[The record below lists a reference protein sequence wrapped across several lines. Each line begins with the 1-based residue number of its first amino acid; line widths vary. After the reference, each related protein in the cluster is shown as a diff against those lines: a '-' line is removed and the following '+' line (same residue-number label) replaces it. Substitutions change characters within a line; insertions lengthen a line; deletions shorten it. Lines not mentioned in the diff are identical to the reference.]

1 MTNRDQILIV
11 DDSPE
16 MPHLLDACLRPL
28 GYDTAAIGNGR
39 QGLEMLETGEF
50 SVAILDLMLPDLNGM
65 EILRRIRQQRP
76 EIEIIMLTGHA
87 SLETAI
93 EALRLGAYDYV
104 TKPFRV
110 DAIRSA
116 VKRAMEKQRLA
127 ARLAAVQDLSREM
140 TLSLDVKQVAE
151 TVLDFVGRVLKF
163 QNCGLLLI
171 DEEHDELYRLA
182 ARGTGQEIAPRL
194 SLSGEKGITVAVA
207 RSGEP
212 LYVPDVREDPRYVAV
227 GAECRSE
234 LAAPLEINGRVIGV
248 LNVEGAE
255 ADAFSPDDARSLSA
269 LAAQAAAAIERAR
282 LFERA
287 QQEILERKQAE
298 EALQRRTRELELLN
312 RTGQTL
318 TSSLDLDRVLITLLE
333 EVRHL
338 LNVALCSVWL
348 TDAETDGLVCRQA
361 IGPQPDVLR
370 GWRLAPGEGFVGQ
383 AALNGKTIIVPDAW
397 ADERHFKGIDQQTG
411 LALRSILSIPLQ
423 VKQDVIGVLQIA
435 DVEAGRFKS
444 TDLGLMEPLAATAAI
459 AIEHARL
466 YEQAQQEITERKRAE
481 EALRR
486 RVEFE
491 KLITAIATYFINLP
505 SNEVDSGINHALQA
519 AGKFAGVDRGY
530 VFLLSHDEMQIDNT
544 HEWCGSGID
553 PHIESLKNLPVDSL
567 SWWMGKLRWFET
579 IHIPRVADLPPEA
592 SAENE
597 IWISPA
603 VQSVIVMPMVYGRSL
618 IGLLGFSSER
628 AEKTWSEAEIRL
640 LKMVGEIFV
649 SALVRKRA
657 EEALREAKEA
667 AESANQAKS
676 EFLARMSHEIRT
688 PIHGIMGMADLMLD
702 TVLAQEQHEYL
713 GILKSSADSLMA
725 IINDILD
732 FSRIEAGQLELQE
745 TDFDLRLLVEQAA
758 EMLAQRAQEKGLE
771 LVCHIPPQVPTALV
785 GDPGRLRQVLLNLIG
800 NAVKFTQQGEI
811 VVQVKVEADRERK
824 VELHFAV
831 RDTGIGIPEDKQDMI
846 FEAFCQAD
854 GSATREYG
862 GTGLGLTISQQLVEL
877 MGGRIWIESQPGAGS
892 AFHFLMELKKQPSDR
907 CDPAELEMTR
917 GWQGLPVLVIDDNT
931 THRRV
936 LLEMLTHWGLEV
948 TEAESGLAGLQ
959 ELERAQATSR
969 PFRLVLLDGMM
980 PGMDGFAVARRILDA
995 DVPGD
1000 GLVMMLPSNHLHSD
1014 AARCRELGI
1023 ANHLVK
1029 PIKRAR
1035 LLSGIATVLET
1046 AQGTKKEP
1054 EQVLPAATVGAGR
1067 RILLAEDNV
1076 AAQLVGKRTL
1086 EKSGYVVQVAG
1097 NGREALQMLEA
1108 GKFDLV
1114 LMDLEMPQMNGLE
1127 ATRAIREREAES
1139 GQHIPILAMTAYA
1152 TKEDQQKCLEAGA
1165 DGYLAKPVRPEKLR
1179 GALACFL
1186 LPDRDAQPVNLD
1198 EALEA
1203 VDGDEELLR
1212 EGVKLFLEYDYP
1224 RHLEAL
1230 RKGLEQKDAQ
1240 AVKAAAHGIKGAVGS
1255 FGGRAAYDAASRLEI
1270 MGRRGDLSDAQGMLE
1285 ELQAEVGRFAD
1296 FFAQPMTERFETSR
1310 PPETA
1315 SDQRT
1320 AATTHP
1326 LPLDCQIQRFSE

>member
-1 MTNRDQILIV
+1 
-11 DDSPE
+11 
-16 MPHLLDACLRPL
+16 
-28 GYDTAAIGNGR
+28 
-39 QGLEMLETGEF
+39 
-50 SVAILDLMLPDLNGM
+50 
-65 EILRRIRQQRP
+65 
-76 EIEIIMLTGHA
+76 
-87 SLETAI
+87 
-93 EALRLGAYDYV
+93 
-104 TKPFRV
+104 
-110 DAIRSA
+110 
-116 VKRAMEKQRLA
+116 
-127 ARLAAVQDLSREM
+127 
-140 TLSLDVKQVAE
+140 
-151 TVLDFVGRVLKF
+151 
-163 QNCGLLLI
+163 
-171 DEEHDELYRLA
+171 
-182 ARGTGQEIAPRL
+182 
-194 SLSGEKGITVAVA
+194 
-207 RSGEP
+207 
-212 LYVPDVREDPRYVAV
+212 
-227 GAECRSE
+227 
-234 LAAPLEINGRVIGV
+234 
-248 LNVEGAE
+248 
-255 ADAFSPDDARSLSA
+255 
-269 LAAQAAAAIERAR
+269 
-282 LFERA
+282 
-287 QQEILERKQAE
+287 
-298 EALQRRTRELELLN
+298 
-312 RTGQTL
+312 
-318 TSSLDLDRVLITLLE
+318 
-333 EVRHL
+333 
-338 LNVALCSVWL
+338 
-348 TDAETDGLVCRQA
+348 
-361 IGPQPDVLR
+361 
-370 GWRLAPGEGFVGQ
+370 
-383 AALNGKTIIVPDAW
+383 
-397 ADERHFKGIDQQTG
+397 
-411 LALRSILSIPLQ
+411 
-423 VKQDVIGVLQIA
+423 
-435 DVEAGRFKS
+435 
-444 TDLGLMEPLAATAAI
+444 MEPLAATAAI

-481 EALRR
+481 EALRH

-505 SNEVDSGINHALQA
+505 SDEVDSGINHALQA

-544 HEWCGSGID
+544 HEWCGPGID
-553 PHIESLKNLPVDSL
+553 PHIESLKNLPVSSL
-567 SWWMGKLRWFET
+567 SWLMGKLKWFET
-579 IHIPRVADLPPEA
+579 IHIPRVANLPPEA

-597 IWISPA
+597 IWLSPA

-618 IGLLGFSSER
+618 IGLLGFSLER

-649 SALVRKRA
+649 GALVRKRA
-657 EEALREAKEA
+657 EEALRKAKES

-702 TVLAQEQHEYL
+702 TVLAQEQNEYL

-732 FSRIEAGQLELQE
+732 FSRIEAGRLELQE
-745 TDFDLRLLVEQAA
+745 TDFDLQTIVEQAA
-758 EMLAQRAQEKGLE
+758 EMLAPRAQEKGLE

-811 VVQVKVEADRERK
+811 VVQVKVEADREKPVLSHAMSHALSGAEGGAEGKAEGK

-877 MGGRIWIESQPGAGS
+877 MGGRIWIESQTGAGS
-892 AFHFLMELKKQPSDR
+892 AFHFLMELKKQPSDK

-959 ELERAQATSR
+959 EIERAQATSR

-980 PGMDGFAVARRILDA
+980 PEMDGFAVARRILDA
-995 DVPGD
+995 GVSGD
-1000 GLVMMLPSNHLHSD
+1000 GLVMMLPSNHIHSD

-1023 ANHLVK
+1023 ATHLVK

-1046 AQGTKKEP
+1046 AQETKKEP
-1054 EQVLPAATVGAGR
+1054 ERVLPAATVGAGL

-1086 EKSGYVVQVAG
+1086 EKSGYVVQVAS

-1108 GKFDLV
+1108 SKFNLV

-1127 ATRAIREREAES
+1127 ATRVIREREAES

-1152 TKEDQQKCLEAGA
+1152 TKEDQEKCLEAGA

-1186 LPDRDAQPVNLD
+1186 LPGRDAQPVNLD

-1212 EGVKLFLEYDYP
+1212 EGVRLFLEYDYP

-1230 RKGLEQKDAQ
+1230 RKGLERKDAQ
-1240 AVKAAAHGIKGAVGS
+1240 AVKAAAHGVKGAVGS
-1255 FGGRAAYDAASRLEI
+1255 FGGRAAYDAASRLET

-1296 FFAQPMTERFETSR
+1296 FFAQPMTAAILIMGFVVTTSVVL
-1310 PPETA
+1310 A
-1315 SDQRT
+1315 V
-1320 AATTHP
+1320 
-1326 LPLDCQIQRFSE
+1326 